1 MGPGIG
7 AAQKVGGEERGC
19 VRYCRCSREET
30 PKNGEEQTDERG
42 TKNWRGDGQG
52 RPHGTRYGE
61 ESGEGK
67 RGGEERAGTRRQAGG
82 GAEEATG
89 EVHEEA
95 EEGAGLTPRG
105 SAPARRD
112 WCLNPQAAI

>member
-1 MGPGIG
+1 MVISSGCWCKELRRGRHGPWD
-7 AAQKVGGEERGC
+7 R
-19 VRYCRCSREET
+19 
-30 PKNGEEQTDERG
+30 RG

-112 WCLNPQAAI
+112 WCLNPQ